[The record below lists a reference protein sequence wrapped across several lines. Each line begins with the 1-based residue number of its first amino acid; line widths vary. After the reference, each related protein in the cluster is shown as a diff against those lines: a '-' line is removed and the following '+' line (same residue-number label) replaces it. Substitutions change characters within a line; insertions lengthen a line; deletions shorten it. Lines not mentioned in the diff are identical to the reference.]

1 MNSTIVYWAF
11 ILITVLNISTL
22 VLFYRYKKDILK
34 YVKQSIEP
42 KFLEIAISPE
52 TNKIINLWVDI
63 WRLES
68 RINEVINISNIE
80 KEKLGN
86 SIRRVKKYISDYE
99 FEIKGFNWDK
109 YSEEINIYELKATED
124 TDKSELDWIIKDTIE
139 PAVRNKWNI
148 IKQAKIIVYK
158 FTS

>member
-1 MNSTIVYWAF
+1 MNSTIVHWAF